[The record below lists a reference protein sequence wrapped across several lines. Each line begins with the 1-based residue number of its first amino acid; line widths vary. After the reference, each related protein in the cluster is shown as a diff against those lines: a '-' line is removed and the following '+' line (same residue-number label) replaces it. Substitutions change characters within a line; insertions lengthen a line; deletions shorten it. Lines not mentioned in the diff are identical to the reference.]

1 MSKPDERTLSDLFRE
16 AGGEQS
22 ESLELGEGLLIE
34 SVLGGLRVNGKPL
47 SEVPASTLE
56 NVGRKLRE
64 AASGKFVDPGQNPM
78 IRPGSDFGHEGE
90 D

>member
-1 MSKPDERTLSDLFRE
+1 
-16 AGGEQS
+16 
-22 ESLELGEGLLIE
+22 
-34 SVLGGLRVNGKPL
+34 VNGKPL